1 MKCKVLEFRPAGGT
15 LLLTLDGEPTMDLLQ
30 LEHFL
35 AVVDER
41 SFTRAAE
48 CVYRTQSAISQ
59 SIKKLEE
66 EVGAPLF
73 ARDTPEVCL
82 TQCGKILVEYAR
94 RMVRLRD
101 GAMRS
106 FGDLRHLTA
115 GSLSIAAHE
124 AAALYLV
131 PGPLKGYLQKFP
143 EIKIGIYRTPL
154 NEIQQRILDREVEIG
169 FVKEKPNFHELKC
182 LDVYSD
188 ETILIASPRHRL
200 ATRHS
205 VSFRDLGGEHF
216 VLHHSC
222 AVTTQ
227 LIMQL
232 FDQHGAHCK
241 VAAELWSFE
250 NVKHFVQEDV
260 GLAIVPRITVMQEL
274 RDGAL
279 VQIPLPELDIPRRAL
294 MIYRDHGYLSE
305 AAREWIEVVSSFNW
319 SQWFSPKARPVGDR
333 LATVL
338 GGEAS
343 PSCARKP
350 ERRAQISSRRRHSST

>member
-1 MKCKVLEFRPAGGT
+1 
-15 LLLTLDGEPTMDLLQ
+15 MDLLQ

-35 AVVDER
+35 AVVDEG

-48 CVYRTQSAISQ
+48 CVHRTQSAISQ

-66 EVGAPLF
+66 TIGAPLF
-73 ARDTPEVCL
+73 ARDMPDVCL
-82 TQCGKILVEYAR
+82 TQPGKVLVEYAR
-94 RMVRLRD
+94 RLLHLRD
-101 GAMRS
+101 DAMRS
-106 FGDLRHLTA
+106 FCDLRHLNA

-124 AAALYLV
+124 AAALYLL
-131 PGPLKGYLQKFP
+131 PGPLKNYLQKFP
-143 EIKIGIYRTPL
+143 EIKIGIFRTPL
-154 NEIQQRILDREVEIG
+154 NEIQHQILDREVEIG

-188 ETILIASPRHRL
+188 ETILIASPRHHL
-200 ATRHS
+200 ATRHG
-205 VSFRDLGGEHF
+205 VRFRDLNEEPF

-222 AVTTQ
+222 AATTH

-232 FDQHGAHCK
+232 FDQHGTRCK

-260 GLAIVPRITVMQEL
+260 GLAIVPRITVKQEL

-279 VQIPLPELDIPRRAL
+279 VQIPLRELDIPRRAL

-305 AAREWIEVVSSFNW
+305 AAREWINVISSFNW
-319 SQWFSPKARPVGDR
+319 S
-333 LATVL
+333 
-338 GGEAS
+338 
-343 PSCARKP
+343 
-350 ERRAQISSRRRHSST
+350 H